1 MTNMDLH
8 IPIKVN
14 SKKFELTQYQ
24 RTWIRKPQNSQ
35 TELFKKKST
44 YYWTVNP
51 QNTKE
56 QNNPKTIKS
65 NLPQKNGNEAFLT
78 QEVRRKWST
87 IFKVLRENNGQ
98 RRMYNKQNFLSKMWM
113 KQRNS
118 KIRYL

>member
-14 SKKFELTQYQ
+14 SKKFALTQYQ
-24 RTWIRKPQNSQ
+24 RTSIRKPQNSQ

-44 YYWTVNP
+44 LNSES
-51 QNTKE
+51 TKE

-87 IFKVLRENNGQ
+87 ICKVLRENNCQ
-98 RRMYNKQNFLSKMWM
+98 RRMYNKQNFLSKM
-113 KQRNS
+113 
-118 KIRYL
+118 

>member
-98 RRMYNKQNFLSKMWM
+98 RRMYNKQNFLSKMSM